1 MKDIYTIIK
10 KPNLTEKSMAL
21 KESQNKLIVEVSVDA
36 NKVEIK
42 KAFEFI
48 FKVKVAKVATIRSDG
63 KLKRYGR
70 SLGRTSKRKKAII
83 TLQKG
88 QTLDFVEGGIS

>member
-1 MKDIYTIIK
+1 MKDLYTIII
-10 KPNLTEKSMAL
+10 KPYLTEKSMVL
-21 KESQNKLIVEVSVDA
+21 KESENKLIVEVSTDA

-42 KAFEFI
+42 KAFETI
-48 FKVKVAKVATIRSDG
+48 FKVKVEKVATIRSDG

-70 SLGRTSKRKKAII
+70 SYGRTSKKKKAII

-88 QTLDFVEGGIS
+88 QTLDFVEGMH

>member
-1 MKDIYTIIK
+1 MKDLYTVIK
-10 KPNLTEKSMAL
+10 KPFLTEKSMAL
-21 KESQNKLIVEVSVDA
+21 KESENKFIVEVATDS

-42 KAFEFI
+42 KAFETI
-48 FKVKVAKVATIRSDG
+48 FKVKVEKVATIRSDG

-70 SLGRTSKRKKAII
+70 SYGRSSKTKKAIV

-88 QTLDFVEGGIS
+88 QTLDFVEGMR